1 MTTTVGY
8 ASSADWGVHFGLGA
22 LTTIPKINITW
33 PSGKAQTL
41 TNVKGDLV
49 LEVTEPPS

>member
-8 ASSADWGVHFGLGA
+8 ASSADWGVHFGLGSVGVV
-22 LTTIPKINITW
+22 PKIEITW

-41 TNVKGDLV
+41 TNVKGDQV
-49 LEVTEPPS
+49 LQVTERD